1 MDFFAGSGTTAQAVL
16 EQNVND
22 DGTSLLQIGDESVS
36 PLRISSSGSI
46 VYSINLTG
54 GWTRGIYFRNKDKN
68 LLASISAFGNGESLS
83 YLYIGTD
90 AFSTSK
96 RWFSINSEESNFNV
110 LTNFNG
116 GALIPTG
123 QTLTIGS
130 VTIKEVATGE
140 IEVNGNLHTT
150 GTLASGGKAEEGEN
164 TTGNAMVY
172 QYDLASG
179 ESVYTV
185 DNVKGSTNV
194 IVQIFE
200 WNGNTSSWD
209 MILTDVSVKADAITV
224 TFGRT
229 TTVNHMVTV
238 C

>member
-1 MDFFAGSGTTAQAVL
+1 MYSVLGDFNGAVTIHSNADGAELLRFDTERPWKFSQIGTGSTTAL
-16 EQNVND
+16 Y
-22 DGTSLLQIGDESVS
+22 LS
-36 PLRISSSGSI
+36 P
-46 VYSINLTG
+46 
-54 GWTRGIYFRNKDKN
+54 
-68 LLASISAFGNGESLS
+68 
-83 YLYIGTD
+83 D
-90 AFSTSK
+90 ATSK
-96 RWFSINSEESNFNV
+96 VFAITEPDNSNIFVFGVNGNYSYATFNSSLAV
-110 LTNFNG
+110 ANLATFNG

-130 VTIKEVATGE
+130 VTFRETAAGEV
-140 IEVNGNLHTT
+140 EVDGNLHTT
-150 GTLASGGKAEEGEN
+150 GTLASGGKGEVGEN

-200 WNGNTSSWD
+200 WNSNTSSWD